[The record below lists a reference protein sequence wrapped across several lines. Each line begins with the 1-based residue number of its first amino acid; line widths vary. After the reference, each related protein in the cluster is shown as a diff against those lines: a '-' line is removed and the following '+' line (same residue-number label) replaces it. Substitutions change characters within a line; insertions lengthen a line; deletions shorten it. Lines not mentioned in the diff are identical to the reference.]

1 MIHRTN
7 ISTTV
12 LLKEENDPSVFTTST
27 PHFMFA
33 ISLNGLNMNQGL
45 RYFDLS
51 VATSAIIKGIKS
63 KSNITM
69 VPCTQEMWTALGQD
83 F

>member
-1 MIHRTN
+1 
-7 ISTTV
+7 
-12 LLKEENDPSVFTTST
+12 
-27 PHFMFA
+27 MFA